1 MNETELGKKI
11 AQQLNRSTRE
21 LDTATLVRLKVA
33 RTQAMNRYRLRSQA
47 APAHAMN
54 LPARLSNLM
63 PQNPRLRLG
72 LGILVLVGAMVSATF
87 WQQSNQSE
95 PDSVD
100 AALLS
105 GELPLHAFTQ
115 QDFQS
120 WLKESR

>member
-11 AQQLNRSTRE
+11 AQELNRSTRE
-21 LDTATLVRLKVA
+21 LDPATLARLKAA
-33 RTQAMNRYRLRSQA
+33 RTEAMNRYRLRPQVV
-47 APAHAMN
+47 PAHALN
-54 LPARLSNLM
+54 LPARLSHLM

-87 WQQSNQSE
+87 WQQSTQSDT
-95 PDSVD
+95 DSVD
-100 AALLS
+100 AELLS
-105 GELPLHAFTQ
+105 GELPLRAFTH

>member
-1 MNETELGKKI
+1 MDETEVGKKI
-11 AQQLNRSTRE
+11 AQQLSRSARD
-21 LDTATLVRLKVA
+21 LPPATLARLKVA
-33 RTQAMNRYRLRSQA
+33 RGEAMNRYRLRPQA
-47 APAHAMN
+47 VPAHA
-54 LPARLSNLM
+54 LDLSARLSHLM

-95 PDSVD
+95 PESVD

-105 GELPLHAFTQ
+105 GELPLHAFTH